1 MVLAERKA
9 LILHAGEFQI
19 PILAVNNI
27 YPYVMTIVCQKH
39 KWPVGGGRV
48 SKPGEA
54 SERKSNSVREREKL
68 LVGSRLLKST

>member
-39 KWPVGGGRV
+39 K
-48 SKPGEA
+48 
-54 SERKSNSVREREKL
+54 
-68 LVGSRLLKST
+68 